1 MTRIKLIA
9 CDIDGTILR
18 SDGTLSQRTRNA
30 IALAQC
36 HGTTVCLVTGR
47 RIESTMRIVRELGL
61 NTPFAA
67 HCGAVVMNPGSEKP
81 LLAKHISGSVAL
93 SICNLAEKHGLSSA
107 VYENV
112 NNGRRVF
119 MTSQEAMEEAQ
130 RLWPN
135 LARVCRLVKDFDQ
148 ACEHDPVQLAVRG
161 SQRETGTFWEEVNE
175 AYGDELF
182 AVNYGTVENGKV
194 LIELMTAG
202 ISKGTGAAFLADLY
216 GFTRNEIAGFGD
228 SINDRELLEYAGLSV
243 AMGNS
248 PDFLKSNAAR
258 VAPSCD
264 EDGVAQ
270 VIEALSASGR
280 LAGHAEGSIISEL
293 RH

>member
-1 MTRIKLIA
+1 MTSIKLLA

-18 SDGTLSQRTRNA
+18 SDGTLSQRTRDA
-30 IALAQC
+30 IALAQF
-36 HGTTVCLVTGR
+36 HGTKVCLVTGR
-47 RIESTMRIVRELGL
+47 RIESAMRIVRELEL
-61 NTPFAA
+61 KTAFVA
-67 HCGAVVMNPGSEKP
+67 HCGAVVIDPGYEKP
-81 LLAKHISGSVAL
+81 LMAKHIPASVAL
-93 SICNLAEKHGLSSA
+93 SICNVAEKHGLSAA

-112 NNGRRVF
+112 NNGRSVF
-119 MTSQEAMEEAQ
+119 MNSLEAVEEAQ

-148 ACEHDPVQLAVRG
+148 ACAHDPIQLAVRG
-161 SQRETGTFWEEVNE
+161 SQRATKMFWEETNA

-182 AVNYGTVENGKV
+182 AMDYGIVENGKV
-194 LIELMTAG
+194 LMELMAAG

-216 GFTRNEIAGFGD
+216 GFTRDEVAGFGD

-248 PDFLKSNAAR
+248 PDFLKDIAVK

-270 VIEALSASGR
+270 VIEVLSASGR
-280 LAGHAEGSIISEL
+280 LAGHPEENVSEL